1 MVMQSLGDIRRLL
14 DERGLRPSKALGQ
27 NFLIDQNLVR
37 KLADSAGV
45 GGGDLV
51 LEVGPGTGVLTEEL
65 LGRGCEVIACELDAG
80 LCDLL
85 RDRLGGETRFAL
97 IEGDCL
103 AGKRRLSAQVVE
115 AVGGR
120 PFSLVANLPYGA
132 ATPLV
137 LTLLVEHP
145 MCGGLF
151 VTIQREVAER
161 LLAKPGTREY
171 GSISVIARALARVE
185 RIATLPPSCFW
196 PRPEV
201 TSTMVALRRL
211 APPLTDDPAGF
222 AEFCARAFAKRR
234 KQLGA
239 VFGRS
244 LGWPMGIEPRQRAES
259 LTVEQFVALHRAV
272 EGEPPA
278 DGKG

>member
-1 MVMQSLGDIRRLL
+1 M
-14 DERGLRPSKALGQ
+14 
-27 NFLIDQNLVR
+27 
-37 KLADSAGV
+37 
-45 GGGDLV
+45 
-51 LEVGPGTGVLTEEL
+51 EVGPGTGVLTEEL

-85 RDRLGGETRFAL
+85 RERLVGEAGRFTL
-97 IEGDCL
+97 VEGDCL
-103 AGKRRLSAQVVE
+103 AGKRHLSRRVIE
-115 AVGGR
+115 AIGER

-145 MCGGLF
+145 MCRGIF

-161 LLAKPGTREY
+161 LLAKPGTRGY
-171 GSISVIARALARVE
+171 GSISVIAQALARVE

-201 TSTMVALRRL
+201 TSTMIALRRL
-211 APPLTDDPAGF
+211 ETPLTDDPAGL
-222 AEFCARAFAKRR
+222 AELCARAFAKRR

-239 VFGRS
+239 IFGRS
-244 LGWPMGIEPRQRAES
+244 LDWPMGIEPRQRAES
-259 LTVEQFVALHRAV
+259 LTVEQFVALYRSVGGGSQPGGA
-272 EGEPPA
+272 G
-278 DGKG
+278 